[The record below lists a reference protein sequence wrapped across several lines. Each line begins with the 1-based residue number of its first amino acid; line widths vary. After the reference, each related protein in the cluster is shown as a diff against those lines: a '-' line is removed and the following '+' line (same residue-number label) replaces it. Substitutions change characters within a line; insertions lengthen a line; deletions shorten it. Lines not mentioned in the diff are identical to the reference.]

1 MSKSTSKSHLYR
13 NPLPLLLS
21 SDHYGP
27 APNLIPHNPLSW
39 VVFGWWYVSTIC
51 KPVPHQAVQ
60 VVYEDHQF
68 KVYDD
73 VDIARLWQLGFFGKG
88 TLSRSDPS
96 WKVRT
101 IRRLGLNDPDGVAG
115 FSSEDVTKQRREE
128 RRRFKHER
136 ARVQQLELAKRQ
148 GTLSEQDNDELVEL
162 QEKLKAWR
170 HQATV
175 AVETPVVPAELRP
188 EDEALLEPGTRNLKA
203 NIEYLQLQPV
213 EFFFLYFALGA
224 VQLLPPRSFADTVNA
239 LVPTPLASSTFLVEY
254 AVYHHYRSLGW
265 CVRLG
270 IKFGCDML
278 LYKRGPPFSHAEFA
292 IKICT
297 TEPAKPEEWSNISAL
312 ARVVGGVKKTLV
324 LVYVDVPNE
333 AGFRDQ
339 WHNVDSTEG
348 VLQLI
353 NSYKITEIL
362 YKRWVPSR
370 TRD

>member
-1 MSKSTSKSHLYR
+1 M
-13 NPLPLLLS
+13 
-21 SDHYGP
+21 
-27 APNLIPHNPLSW
+27 
-39 VVFGWWYVSTIC
+39 
-51 KPVPHQAVQ
+51 PHQAVQ

>member
-73 VDIARLWQLGFFGKG
+73 VDIARLWQSGFFGKG

-148 GTLSEQDNDELVEL
+148 GMLSEQDNDELVEL

-224 VQLLPPRSFADTVNA
+224 VQLSPPRSFADTVNA
-239 LVPTPLASSTFLVEY
+239 LVPTPSASSTFLVEY

-265 CVRLG
+265 CVRSG